1 MESRPGRCFRLQEYR
16 YAPLGVVQLLVR
28 IAATRAPMATNLDID
43 PDLLEEAMKLGGH
56 RTKRAA
62 VLDALRE
69 YVERRNQLRILELF
83 GTVDYDTDYDYK
95 AQRSR
100 R

>member
-1 MESRPGRCFRLQEYR
+1 M
-16 YAPLGVVQLLVR
+16 
-28 IAATRAPMATNLDID
+28 DIE

-62 VLDALRE
+62 VTEALRE

-83 GTVDYDTDYDYK
+83 GTVEYDEDYDYK
-95 AQRSR
+95 AQRGLR
-100 R
+100 